1 MAAPKVP
8 MPKSSIPTSRTTIG
22 RTLRYD
28 RGADRPGAVE
38 VPVEIPVNVIYG
50 NLPYA
55 VMMMTPD
62 DLEDFVFGFSLTEG
76 IVSDIGEI
84 RGVRIEEQPQ
94 GFVVAVDLAA
104 EAFGRHLARRRS
116 LSGRTSCGLCGV
128 ENLDQIPGANEAVA
142 AAIPI
147 ATAAIE
153 RALHSLDDHQPL
165 NRLTHAVHAAA
176 FCDADGTILMTREDV
191 GRHNALDKLIGAC
204 LRAGLDAR
212 SGFVVITSRCSF
224 EMIEKTA
231 IFGASTLVAISAPT
245 SLAIDRAKALGIAL
259 VAVARRDTAVA
270 FTSNRHQP
278 EAIAS

>member
-8 MPKSSIPTSRTTIG
+8 MPTSIPTSRTTIG

-38 VPVEIPVNVIYG
+38 VPVEIPVNIVYG

-55 VMMMTPD
+55 VMMMTPG
-62 DLEDFVFGFSLTEG
+62 DLEDFVLGFSLTEG
-76 IVSDIGEI
+76 IVLGADEI

-94 GFVVAVDLAA
+94 GFVVTVDLGA

-116 LSGRTSCGLCGV
+116 MSGRTSCGLCGV
-128 ENLDQIPGANEAVA
+128 ESLDQIPGANGAVEPAMAVA
-142 AAIPI
+142 P
-147 ATAAIE
+147 AAIE
-153 RALHSLDDHQPL
+153 HALSTLDAHQPL
-165 NRLTHAVHAAA
+165 NALTRAVHAAA
-176 FCDADGTILMTREDV
+176 FCSMDGGILLAREDV
-191 GRHNALDKLIGAC
+191 GRHNALDKLIGAA

-224 EMIEKTA
+224 EMIEKAA
-231 IFGASTLVAISAPT
+231 IFGTGTLVAISAPT
-245 SLAIDRAKALGIAL
+245 SLAIDRAKALGLAL

-270 FTSNRHQP
+270 FTQNRHQP